1 MKQNS
6 RFITLAGGILAFFSF
21 VLPWESDYSGIYLA
35 NGRGNFTTILL
46 IVAFA
51 FVITSIYLIYRKPDV
66 NPWFIKF
73 PLIIIAVI
81 GIYTCIVTISEAHS
95 RGINFVLLAFVA
107 SLVVISAS
115 IFMLNRQVPWRSLST
130 LWILINCIIGLCC
143 YFILF
148 IGESLG
154 IELND
159 VHIDNV
165 RYGASLTAVG
175 FILAIVGSLCF
186 PITGKSTETDNQ

>member
-21 VLPWESDYSGIYLA
+21 GLPWESDYSGVYLA
-35 NGRGNFTTILL
+35 NGRGNFITILL
-46 IVAFA
+46 IVTFA
-51 FVITSIYLIYRKPDV
+51 LIITSIYLIYRKPDV
-66 NPWFIKF
+66 NPWFITF
-73 PLIIIAVI
+73 SLIITVT
-81 GIYTCIVTISEAHS
+81 GIYTCIVAIPKAHS
-95 RGINFVLLAFVA
+95 GGINFVSLAFVA
-107 SLVVISAS
+107 SLVVIGAS

-154 IELND
+154 IVLND

-186 PITGKSTETDNQ
+186 PITGKSSETDNQ